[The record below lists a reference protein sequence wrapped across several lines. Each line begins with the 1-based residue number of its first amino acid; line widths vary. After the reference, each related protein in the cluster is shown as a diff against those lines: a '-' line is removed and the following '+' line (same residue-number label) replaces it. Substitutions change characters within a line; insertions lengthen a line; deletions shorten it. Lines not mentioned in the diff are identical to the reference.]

1 MSEKKG
7 INTTELTLLIVG
19 STIGSGVF
27 GITSDLA
34 TAAAPGPAIIA
45 WIYSRDRRFDFSPLP
60 N

>member
-27 GITSDLA
+27 GITSDSFSDV
-34 TAAAPGPAIIA
+34 AIIKLRTV
-45 WIYSRDRRFDFSPLP
+45 I
-60 N
+60 

>member
-45 WIYSRDRRFDFSPLP
+45 WIIVGQFDIFS
-60 N
+60 